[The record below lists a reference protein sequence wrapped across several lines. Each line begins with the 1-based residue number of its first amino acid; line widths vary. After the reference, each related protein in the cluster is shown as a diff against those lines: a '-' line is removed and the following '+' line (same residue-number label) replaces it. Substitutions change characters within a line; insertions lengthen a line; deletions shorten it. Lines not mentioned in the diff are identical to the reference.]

1 MNLEKLRSKLGKENL
16 SAVFGEI
23 TKISATSIEIRGLK
37 TGVGDI
43 IKLVSNE
50 NENLNTLAMVVEI
63 KEQFSYLSPFSFIE
77 GFKIGDRAFIS
88 DAGMQIGVS
97 DELLGRVVDPFMRP
111 KDGKGA
117 IEATKYMPIMRAPID
132 AMKRGLKTGVG
143 DIIKLVSNENENLN
157 TLAMVVEIK
166 EQFSYLSPFSF
177 IEGFKI
183 GDRAFI
189 SDAGMQIG
197 VSDELLGRVVDPF
210 MRPKDGKGAIEATK
224 YMPIMRAPI
233 DAMKRGLIEEV
244 FPVGVKTIDALLT
257 CGVGQKLG
265 IFAGSGVGKSTL
277 MGMIVKNSKAP
288 IKVVALIG
296 ERGREIP
303 EFIQKNLGGKLD
315 DTVIIVATSDD
326 SALMRKYG
334 AFCAMSVAEYFKEQG
349 KDVLFIMDSVTR
361 FAMAQREIGLALG
374 EPPTTKGYPPSVLS
388 LLPQLME
395 RTGKEEGKGTITAF
409 FTVLVDGDDM
419 SDPIADQSRSI
430 LDGHIVL
437 SRELTDFGIYP
448 PINIQNSA
456 SRVMGDIISPEH
468 KLWARKFKRLN
479 SLLKE
484 NEVLLR
490 IGAYQKG
497 SDKELDEAIAKKEFM
512 QKFLGQNPE
521 ESFEFEETIRLLSQ
535 IDANV
540 APNAM
545 Q

>member
-16 SAVFGEI
+16 SAIFGEI

-43 IKLVSNE
+43 VKLVSNE

-117 IEATKYMPIMRAPID
+117 IE
-132 AMKRGLKTGVG
+132 V
-143 DIIKLVSNENENLN
+143 
-157 TLAMVVEIK
+157 
-166 EQFSYLSPFSF
+166 
-177 IEGFKI
+177 
-183 GDRAFI
+183 
-189 SDAGMQIG
+189 
-197 VSDELLGRVVDPF
+197 
-210 MRPKDGKGAIEATK
+210 TK

-395 RTGKEEGKGTITAF
+395 RTGKEEDKGTITAF

-456 SRVMGDIISPEH
+456 SRVMSDIISPEH

-497 SDKELDEAIAKKEFM
+497 SDKELDEAISKKEFM

-521 ESFEFEETIRLLSQ
+521 ESFEFNQTLELLSQ
-535 IDANV
+535 IDAPNTPLLPTQNINV
-540 APNAM
+540 GSASATLPNPNLK
-545 Q
+545 

>member
-1 MNLEKLRSKLGKENL
+1 MGLEKLRSKIVSQNL
-16 SAVFGEI
+16 ASVFGQI
-23 TKISATSIEIRGLK
+23 TKISSTSIEINGLK
-37 TGVGDI
+37 TSIGDI
-43 IKLVSNE
+43 IKIVSSE
-50 NENLNTLAMVVEI
+50 DESKEAMAMVVEVD
-63 KEQFSYLSPFSFIE
+63 ENLSYLSPFGFVE
-77 GFKIGDRAFIS
+77 GFKIGDRAFIN

-97 DELLGRVVDPFMRP
+97 DKLLGRVVDPFMRP
-111 KDGKGA
+111 KDGKGP
-117 IEATKYMPIMRAPID
+117 IEASK
-132 AMKRGLKTGVG
+132 
-143 DIIKLVSNENENLN
+143 
-157 TLAMVVEIK
+157 
-166 EQFSYLSPFSF
+166 F
-177 IEGFKI
+177 
-183 GDRAFI
+183 
-189 SDAGMQIG
+189 
-197 VSDELLGRVVDPF
+197 
-210 MRPKDGKGAIEATK
+210 
-224 YMPIMRAPI
+224 MPIMRAPI

-288 IKVVALIG
+288 IKVIALIG

-395 RTGKEEGKGTITAF
+395 RAGKEEGKGTITAF

-456 SRVMGDIISPEH
+456 SRVMGDIISDEH
-468 KLWARKFKRLN
+468 KLAARKFKRLN

-497 SDKELDEAIAKKEFM
+497 TDKELDQAIAKKDFM
-512 QKFLGQNPE
+512 QQFLSQNPE
-521 ESFEFEETIRLLSQ
+521 ESFEFEDTINMLKM
-535 IDANV
+535 ID
-540 APNAM
+540 M